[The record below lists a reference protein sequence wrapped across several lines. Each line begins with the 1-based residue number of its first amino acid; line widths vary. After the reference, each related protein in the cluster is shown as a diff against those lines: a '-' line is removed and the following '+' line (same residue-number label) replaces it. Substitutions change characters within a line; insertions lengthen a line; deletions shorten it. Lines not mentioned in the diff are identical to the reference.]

1 MATNSL
7 RQSLAYPLRF
17 AANGGLELAQG
28 DEVTQDR
35 IRSILE
41 TRPREMIMRRSYG
54 LSDQAF
60 SAIPSP
66 DVISERIRQAI
77 EIQMGGEITAY
88 VVSKL
93 TAEEGLLELRVDWLR
108 TGGSLLGS
116 GLGDGAGL
124 NSVSYS
130 VVL

>member
-1 MATNSL
+1 MATSL

-17 AANGGLELAQG
+17 AANGGLELATG
-28 DEVTQDR
+28 DEVVQDR

-41 TRPREMIMRRSYG
+41 TRPREMIMRPNYG

-66 DVISERIRQAI
+66 DIISERIRQAI
-77 EIQMGGEITAY
+77 EIQMRGEVTAY
-88 VVSKL
+88 VSSKL
-93 TAEEGLLELRVDWLR
+93 SAEEGLLELRVDWVR
-108 TGGSLLGS
+108 E
-116 GLGDGAGL
+116 GDGALAGQSRT
-124 NSVSYS
+124 NSISYS